1 VKPFVLGTACRQ
13 EEHAWCQSPDCQCS
27 CHPRRAVLLPRV
39 VALVAL
45 LLLIWAPIFALIW
58 VIAAIVSR

>member
-1 VKPFVLGTACRQ
+1 
-13 EEHAWCQSPDCQCS
+13 
-27 CHPRRAVLLPRV
+27 